1 MSTAKEFNFRV
12 LRAREIMTHSLAR
25 GVVGAVLELAVVY
38 GEKAEKIVC
47 MHVYQQPRPAAEQ
60 CACQ

>member
-38 GEKAEKIVC
+38 GEKAEKIIC
-47 MHVYQQPRPAAEQ
+47 MHVYLWSSAAQ
-60 CACQ
+60 ACC